1 MQGDAAGTCGS
12 GLHQGFGGKKGSS
25 GELGRLSVVGIIVV
39 DLKREIQFVPV
50 RGWCRGNVVHLRVTQ
65 DRTVQ
70 VSAECW
76 RRGCC
81 YSQVPDK
88 DIITAVDDE
97 T

>member
-1 MQGDAAGTCGS
+1 MQRVPVGAGYTKA
-12 GLHQGFGGKKGSS
+12 LEGKGIFWRTRKT
-25 GELGRLSVVGIIVV
+25 SVVGIIVV